1 MEELLCKIEFQK
13 DGNIIVAKLQTDMG
27 GLRVYKGPTFEQ
39 VLSEVMLELQDEF
52 ENVA

>member
-1 MEELLCKIEFQK
+1 MEEILCKIEFQK

-27 GLRVYKGPTFEQ
+27 GLRVYRNSTFEQ
-39 VLSEVMLELQDEF
+39 VLSELMLELQDEF

>member
-13 DGNIIVAKLQTDMG
+13 DGNTIVAKLQTDMG
-27 GLRVYKGPTFEQ
+27 GLRVYKDSTFEQ